1 MAPPG
6 DLDVKTQIL
15 QQQELQKQ
23 ASAAAKTKGNSAPT
37 SPMKDGKKA
46 SFFGKVSTFSQAVSA
61 KVEQAKDA
69 TGNIRIPGMLKKDK
83 CYTLLVIDDPNT
95 DWSKYFRGR
104 RLHGGEY
111 DIRVEQAEFKELSVT
126 ANSEGGV
133 TASILLYKTGNK
145 VVRSF
150 HPDFLLVRQNVK
162 DASEDYRNLLLGFQ
176 YGGIPSVNS
185 LQSIYNFQDKPW
197 VYGHMIQVQRKLGKE
212 TFPLVNQSY
221 YPNHFELSTS
231 TKYPCVFKIGHAHG
245 GLGKVKV
252 EDEQRFQDLASLVAV
267 SNKYCTVEPYVDA
280 KFDLHVQKIGSN
292 YKALMRKS
300 ISGHWKTNIGQSIL
314 EEIAVTDRYK
324 LWIDEI
330 SQLFGGLGICSLE
343 AVVARDGKEFIIEV
357 NDCATTLMGESQEED
372 RKNITEL
379 VLKEMED
386 KCKPLFIEGE
396 GEVKADTQPTP
407 SGAKTDLPSRPAGAL
422 ASAARQVSRGSLLG
436 GGDGKPSMASTVL
449 AMASKA
455 TSSTTAAAAPA
466 TNSPAAPPSKPPPPP
481 TAAAKQA
488 QSPAAPTPSVAASK
502 PSTSG
507 TTPSAT
513 TPSSK
518 PEASAAVN
526 NRRARH
532 DSQASEASSSV
543 SGVSSA
549 SSTVK
554 KVEVAKKDLA
564 GVVAATTAAK
574 DSETTK
580 KSVEENGDE
589 ELAGATGVEGEDTMK
604 NLRKTFA
611 GIFGDIKQ

>member
-1 MAPPG
+1 MG
-6 DLDVKTQIL
+6 
-15 QQQELQKQ
+15 
-23 ASAAAKTKGNSAPT
+23 
-37 SPMKDGKKA
+37 
-46 SFFGKVSTFSQAVSA
+46 
-61 KVEQAKDA
+61 
-69 TGNIRIPGMLKKDK
+69 
-83 CYTLLVIDDPNT
+83 
-95 DWSKYFRGR
+95 
-104 RLHGGEY
+104 
-111 DIRVEQAEFKELSVT
+111 
-126 ANSEGGV
+126 
-133 TASILLYKTGNK
+133 
-145 VVRSF
+145 
-150 HPDFLLVRQNVK
+150 
-162 DASEDYRNLLLGFQ
+162 
-176 YGGIPSVNS
+176 
-185 LQSIYNFQDKPW
+185 
-197 VYGHMIQVQRKLGKE
+197 
-212 TFPLVNQSY
+212 
-221 YPNHFELSTS
+221 
-231 TKYPCVFKIGHAHG
+231 
-245 GLGKVKV
+245 
-252 EDEQRFQDLASLVAV
+252 ASLVAV
-267 SNKYCTVEPYVDA
+267 SNKYCTVEPFVDA
-280 KFDLHVQKIGSN
+280 KFDLHVQKIGTN

-300 ISGHWKTNIGQSIL
+300 LSGHWKTNIGQSIL

-372 RKNITEL
+372 RKNIAEL

-386 KCKPLFIEGE
+386 KCKPLIIGGE

-455 TSSTTAAAAPA
+455 TSSTTAAAASA

-481 TAAAKQA
+481 TSAAKQA
-488 QSPAAPTPSVAASK
+488 QSPAAPSPSVAASK

-518 PEASAAVN
+518 PEASAATVN

-554 KVEVAKKDLA
+554 KVEVVKKDLSGA
-564 GVVAATTAAK
+564 VATSTSAK
-574 DSETTK
+574 ESDPTK
-580 KSVEENGDE
+580 K
-589 ELAGATGVEGEDTMK
+589 GV
-604 NLRKTFA
+604 
-611 GIFGDIKQ
+611 